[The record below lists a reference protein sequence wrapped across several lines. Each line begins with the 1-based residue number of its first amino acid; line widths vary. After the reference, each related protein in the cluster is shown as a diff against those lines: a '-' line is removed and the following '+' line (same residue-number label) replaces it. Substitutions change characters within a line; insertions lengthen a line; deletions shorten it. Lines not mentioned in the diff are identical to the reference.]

1 MLQGDSLSLTETWIE
16 AAVNGPWGRKRQ
28 PLTPIAP
35 EEIIAEGIECAEAG
49 AGIIHVHAYD
59 VESGQQHDDWQI
71 YARIIEGI
79 RSKIDVIVYP
89 TIPLAGSSYAGTNA
103 EKRFAHIAELAQRG
117 LIEWTVLDPGSVNF
131 ARFDEIGSLSGTFIY
146 QNPPAD
152 IQEGMRI
159 ARQYRLHPSYAIYE
173 PGFAR
178 LGAALSQDGSPLPT
192 PVYRFMFSTEFAWG
206 FPPKSIYLES
216 YLHLLS
222 ELAPASPWMV
232 GGLGVDIRGLLSYAV
247 SRGGHIRVG
256 LEDAPWA
263 TALTNRV
270 WVEEAVRLLRLCG
283 GEPAAAKAIRAAIG
297 ENDHS

>member
-1 MLQGDSLSLTETWIE
+1 LTGTWIE
-16 AAVNGPWGRKRQ
+16 AALNGPWGRQRQ

-35 EEIIAEGIECAEAG
+35 EEIISDGIECAQAG

-59 VESGQQHDDWQI
+59 VESGQQHDDWEI

-89 TIPLAGSSYAGTNA
+89 TIPLSGSSYAGTNA
-103 EKRFAHIAELAQRG
+103 EKRFVHIAELAKRK

-131 ARFDEIGSLSGTFIY
+131 ARFDQIGRLSGTFIY
-146 QNPPAD
+146 QNPPED
-152 IQEGMRI
+152 LQEGIRI

-178 LGAALSQDGSPLPT
+178 LGAALAQDGSTLPA

-206 FPPKSIYLES
+206 FPPKDIYLDS
-216 YLHLLS
+216 YLHLLD

-232 GGLGVDIRGLLSYAV
+232 AGLGVDIRVLLPYAI
-247 SRGGHIRVG
+247 SRGGNIRVG
-256 LEDAPWA
+256 LEDAPWG
-263 TALTNRV
+263 TDLTNRM
-270 WVEEAVRLLRLCG
+270 WVDEAVRLLRSCG
-283 GEPAAAKAIRAAIG
+283 GEPAPSKAIRATLRG
-297 ENDHS
+297 NDHD